1 MVLPPAVDKRRLF
14 KTSSSPNT
22 VLAPLIS
29 GPFLAPLQNFVG
41 AKMSLA
47 PFINGPFGA
56 LTILGGGRGDLV
68 AQDPLISITDTTAS
82 TTVLQ
87 YQDNMTRT

>member
-1 MVLPPAVDKRRLF
+1 M
-14 KTSSSPNT
+14 S
-22 VLAPLIS
+22 LAPLIS
-29 GPFLAPLQNFVG
+29 
-41 AKMSLA
+41 
-47 PFINGPFGA
+47 GPFGA

-87 YQDNMTRT
+87 Y